1 MEANRL
7 RLVVRFQ
14 KVRTFKTLQRFGQ
27 VRIRVGVMSALL
39 AGWMLPVGAEPPS
52 ANTEQGPTESG
63 QPSQKRLAAATA
75 LPTPALPGSESED
88 PRDILLA
95 APTTKD
101 RIGRVMVKVMVNGQG
116 PFPFVVDTGASHSTV
131 SPTLV
136 KTLGLTPNDAA
147 SIALDGITG
156 SAMVPGVMVSSLQAG
171 TWTVQ
176 DTPMPILW
184 APVMGGAEGILG
196 AAGLSQESLVIDFIH
211 DRVVIAKAVDASLRL
226 TGLRV
231 HGVRLT
237 DGLLTIDSEVDGIHL
252 KAVIDTGAE
261 RTLCNA
267 PLQKAL
273 FEREGKDR
281 GVARVTSVYGATED
295 TVKGEIVQAPVVS
308 IGTLRIVNMD
318 VVCGPFHIFDV
329 WGMADKPAMILGMDV
344 LGTVSALGIDFKHQ
358 DLYVSG
364 IHRVDSSVGD
374 ALREHSSG
382 MSMSTARH

>member
-1 MEANRL
+1 
-7 RLVVRFQ
+7 
-14 KVRTFKTLQRFGQ
+14 
-27 VRIRVGVMSALL
+27 MSALL
-39 AGWMLPVGAEPPS
+39 AGWMLPVGAESPS
-52 ANTEQGPTESG
+52 ANTG
-63 QPSQKRLAAATA
+63 
-75 LPTPALPGSESED
+75 ALPGSEGEE
-88 PRDILLA
+88 PRDVLLA

-101 RIGRVMVKVMVNGQG
+101 RIGRVMVKVMVNGRG

-131 SPTLV
+131 SPSLV
-136 KTLGLTPNDAA
+136 KMLGLTPDDAA
-147 SIALDGITG
+147 KIALDGITG
-156 SAMVPGVMVSSLQAG
+156 SAVVPGVIVSSLQAG

-196 AAGLSQESLVIDFIH
+196 AAGLGEDSLVIDFIH
-211 DRVVIAKAVDASLRL
+211 DRVVIAKSVDASLRL
-226 TGLRV
+226 TALRV

-261 RTLCNA
+261 RTLCNV

-273 FEREGKDR
+273 FERQGKDR

-295 TVKGEIVQAPVVS
+295 TVKGEIVQAPIVS
-308 IGTLRIVNMD
+308 IGTLRIANMD
-318 VVCGPFHIFDV
+318 VVCGNFHIFDV
-329 WGMADKPAMILGMDV
+329 WGMADKPAIILGMDV

-364 IHRVDSSVGD
+364 AHRIDSTFGD
-374 ALREHSSG
+374 NIREHAAG
-382 MSMSTARH
+382 MSVSTARH

>member
-1 MEANRL
+1 
-7 RLVVRFQ
+7 
-14 KVRTFKTLQRFGQ
+14 
-27 VRIRVGVMSALL
+27 
-39 AGWMLPVGAEPPS
+39 
-52 ANTEQGPTESG
+52 
-63 QPSQKRLAAATA
+63 
-75 LPTPALPGSESED
+75 
-88 PRDILLA
+88 
-95 APTTKD
+95 
-101 RIGRVMVKVMVNGQG
+101 MVKVMVNGQG

-136 KTLGLTPNDAA
+136 KTLGLTPDDAA
-147 SIALDGITG
+147 RIALDGITG
-156 SAMVPGVMVSSLQAG
+156 SAVVPGVIVNSLKAG

-196 AAGLSQESLVIDFIH
+196 AAGLSEDSLVIDFIH

-226 TGLRV
+226 TALRV

-261 RTLCNA
+261 RTLCNV

-273 FEREGKDR
+273 FEREGKDK

-318 VVCGPFHIFDV
+318 VVCGNFHIFDV
-329 WGMADKPAMILGMDV
+329 WGMADKPAIILGMDV

-358 DLYVSG
+358 DLYVAG
-364 IHRVDSSVGD
+364 AHRVDSTFGD
-374 ALREHSSG
+374 NIREHAAG
-382 MSMSTARH
+382 MSVSTARH